1 MLPYAKL
8 PTRSGEEPRKVL
20 LILLLSLLLPVVAGA
35 GEDDRPR
42 VGLVLS
48 GGGARGAAHVGVL
61 KVIDELHIPIDVIA
75 GTSMG
80 SIIGGLYA
88 SGMTA
93 EEIEKALAAVD
104 WSDVLQDDTI
114 RTELSFRRKEQ
125 DRDFVKRTG
134 IGVRDGKIKLPYGL
148 LQGQKLL
155 LLLKKLTRPV
165 SGVGDFDRLA
175 IPFRAVATDIV
186 TGDAVVL
193 GKGDLALAMR
203 ASASIPS
210 IFSAVEIDGKLLV
223 DGGVSNNLP
232 VEVARKMG
240 ADVLIVVDISTP
252 LATREQIRNALNVA
266 DQLTTI
272 MTRSNTERS
281 IRLLRDQDIF
291 MVPELGSLGTSDF
304 VNSMQAVPAGEK
316 AARALQERLARLS
329 VDESGWL
336 AYQRRKRSED
346 IEESPLVLA
355 FIRID
360 NDSGISDDVLAARLG
375 LKVGQP
381 LDLDKLRQ
389 GIDRIYGMDLFQS
402 VSYRLVEE
410 DGEAGLVLEVR
421 EKSWGPGFLDMGIS
435 FFGNWEGNTL
445 SIGAGY
451 TRTAVNPLGGEYR
464 LLLKFGDNYSAFA
477 EFYQPLS
484 VEEPFFVNPKVEL
497 GRRIIGFYEGN
508 NKVAEYS
515 FSQARLALEAGKELG
530 NWDEFRF
537 GYQYAYDDISVEIG
551 SPELQEGKFREGRVF
566 LQLGVDTMDS
576 PYFPTQGQYARLRYQ
591 LFDESLGGDDDF
603 QQVLGEWTAAYS
615 KERNVF
621 LVHARAG
628 YTLDSDAPIYGYQL
642 LGGFLNLS
650 GYDRYELSGQHLGY
664 GYVGFLRRLNAF
676 SSLVP
681 VYLGGTLEAGNVWQ
695 RSSDFGRSW
704 IGSGSLFLGMDTILG
719 PLYLG
724 VGLAENDHQNFFYL
738 GIPYQ

>member
-1 MLPYAKL
+1 MWPC
-8 PTRSGEEPRKVL
+8 
-20 LILLLSLLLPVVAGA
+20 
-35 GEDDRPR
+35 
-42 VGLVLS
+42 
-48 GGGARGAAHVGVL
+48 
-61 KVIDELHIPIDVIA
+61 
-75 GTSMG
+75 
-80 SIIGGLYA
+80 
-88 SGMTA
+88 
-93 EEIEKALAAVD
+93 
-104 WSDVLQDDTI
+104 
-114 RTELSFRRKEQ
+114 
-125 DRDFVKRTG
+125 

-148 LQGQKLL
+148 LQGQKL

-281 IRLLRDQDIF
+281 IRLLRDGDIF

-346 IEESPLVLA
+346 IEESPPVLA

-421 EKSWGPGFLDMGIS
+421 EKSWGPGFLDMGI
-435 FFGNWEGNTL
+435 FL
-445 SIGAGY
+445 L
-451 TRTAVNPLGGEYR
+451 RQLGGQHAQHRRGLHAYR
-464 LLLKFGDNYSAFA
+464 G
-477 EFYQPLS
+477 
-484 VEEPFFVNPKVEL
+484 EPV
-497 GRRIIGFYEGN
+497 GR
-508 NKVAEYS
+508 
-515 FSQARLALEAGKELG
+515 
-530 NWDEFRF
+530 
-537 GYQYAYDDISVEIG
+537 
-551 SPELQEGKFREGRVF
+551 
-566 LQLGVDTMDS
+566 
-576 PYFPTQGQYARLRYQ
+576 
-591 LFDESLGGDDDF
+591 
-603 QQVLGEWTAAYS
+603 
-615 KERNVF
+615 
-621 LVHARAG
+621 
-628 YTLDSDAPIYGYQL
+628 
-642 LGGFLNLS
+642 
-650 GYDRYELSGQHLGY
+650 
-664 GYVGFLRRLNAF
+664 
-676 SSLVP
+676 
-681 VYLGGTLEAGNVWQ
+681 
-695 RSSDFGRSW
+695 
-704 IGSGSLFLGMDTILG
+704 
-719 PLYLG
+719 
-724 VGLAENDHQNFFYL
+724 
-738 GIPYQ
+738 